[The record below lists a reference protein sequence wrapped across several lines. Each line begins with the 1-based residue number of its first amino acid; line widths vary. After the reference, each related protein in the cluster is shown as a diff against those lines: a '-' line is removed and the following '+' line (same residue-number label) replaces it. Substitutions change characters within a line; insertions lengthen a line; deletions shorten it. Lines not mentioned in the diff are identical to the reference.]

1 MSNHY
6 HLVLKVDQEK
16 TLSLSDEDVIQR
28 RQTLYKGPL
37 LIQRLQQG
45 ASLTEA
51 ELLTIKETVNVWRY
65 RLADISWFMRCINE
79 HIAREANKE
88 DRCKGRFWEGRFKS
102 QALLDDA
109 AILACMAYVDLNP
122 IRAKLAT
129 TPETSDFTSVQARL
143 NRGKNRCHKLAKFRG
158 NESKQNSVG
167 IPFSFRDYLKLVDQT
182 GRTIRPD
189 KRGKIPQNTS
199 PILERLGLCPDSWLD
214 MFNQVPRNTVFSVAH
229 MKRSQAKRA

>member
-1 MSNHY
+1 MKAQ
-6 HLVLKVDQEK
+6 LQ
-16 TLSLSDEDVIQR
+16 
-28 RQTLYKGPL
+28 PL

-109 AILACMAYVDLNP
+109 
-122 IRAKLAT
+122 AKLAT

-214 MFNQVPRNTVFSVAH
+214 MLNQVPRNTVCSVAH